1 MRGVAR
7 ERIRMAD
14 VRTELAELQPVYET
28 GVLRMLLHKYSDIYI
43 AILRACFDPLTAE
56 VSQDRLLAAM
66 TRCVGELVADGS
78 YRVREGETD
87 LEAARRILKELKAE
101 NEGDYAWIAD
111 SLDRRQHRWMCRL
124 TQRAHR
130 AIEALAALQQRTV
143 SLSGA
148 QVNSIIMEI
157 ENARKELTVNVH
169 ERIELLEREIE
180 ERRTQIA
187 QLERDGVQER
197 PTPEQVSDIINV
209 VYNTLRGV
217 PVDLRELVIAERD
230 NGDALR
236 RQMDN
241 GSMGSDDMLAY
252 YHEEYERTYHQ
263 SDEGRR
269 FNDAFQVM
277 FATDR
282 RAQLDG
288 ALADIA
294 GSAWL
299 HDKADDLMAVVGR
312 ELDDIYSGIDAVR
325 DQIRLT
331 DESVK
336 LLVRQHTDMQ
346 FRTMS
351 RQLAALFTTLSGRA
365 TAKDHTRYGIGLST
379 ATMPTL
385 ATRAR
390 ETPVKTKAP
399 ALRMHTDADAS
410 ALDLHGIVAVGGPR
424 IAHMVALIA
433 EHPVMREGAVDMA
446 ASFNHLPKAE
456 RRESEIVGF
465 LSYLGGTESGE
476 STWHCVAPDGA
487 ERAWVTRDVLVSP
500 DELDEFLQESTRT
513 GQGAAP
519 HRERTRHDTTDE

>member
-1 MRGVAR
+1 
-7 ERIRMAD
+7 MAD

-446 ASFNHLPKAE
+446 ASFNYLPKAE

>member
-1 MRGVAR
+1 
-7 ERIRMAD
+7 MAD
-14 VRTELAELQPVYET
+14 VRTERAELQPVYET

-410 ALDLHGIVAVGGPR
+410 ALGLHGIVAVGGPR

>member
-1 MRGVAR
+1 
-7 ERIRMAD
+7 MAD

-410 ALDLHGIVAVGGPR
+410 ALGLHGIVAVGGPR

>member
-1 MRGVAR
+1 
-7 ERIRMAD
+7 MAD

-130 AIEALAALQQRTV
+130 AIEALAALQQRTM

-180 ERRTQIA
+180 ERRVQIA

>member
-1 MRGVAR
+1 
-7 ERIRMAD
+7 MAD

-56 VSQDRLLAAM
+56 VPQERLLAAM

-78 YRVREGETD
+78 YRVRDGETD

-519 HRERTRHDTTDE
+519 HRKRTRHDTTDE

>member
-1 MRGVAR
+1 
-7 ERIRMAD
+7 MAD

-56 VSQDRLLAAM
+56 VPQDRLLAAM

-187 QLERDGVQER
+187 QLEREGVQER

-379 ATMPTL
+379 APMPTL

-424 IAHMVALIA
+424 TAHMVALIA

>member
-1 MRGVAR
+1 
-7 ERIRMAD
+7 
-14 VRTELAELQPVYET
+14 
-28 GVLRMLLHKYSDIYI
+28 
-43 AILRACFDPLTAE
+43 
-56 VSQDRLLAAM
+56 M

-78 YRVREGETD
+78 YRVRDGETD

-169 ERIELLEREIE
+169 ERIELLEQEIA
-180 ERRTQIA
+180 ERRAQIA

-230 NGDALR
+230 SGDALR

-241 GSMGSDDMLAY
+241 GSMSSDDMLAY

>member
-1 MRGVAR
+1 
-7 ERIRMAD
+7 MAD

-446 ASFNHLPKAE
+446 PVSTTCPRLSAGKA
-456 RRESEIVGF
+456 RSWG
-465 LSYLGGTESGE
+465 S
-476 STWHCVAPDGA
+476 
-487 ERAWVTRDVLVSP
+487 
-500 DELDEFLQESTRT
+500 
-513 GQGAAP
+513 
-519 HRERTRHDTTDE
+519 

>member
-1 MRGVAR
+1 M
-7 ERIRMAD
+7 
-14 VRTELAELQPVYET
+14 
-28 GVLRMLLHKYSDIYI
+28 
-43 AILRACFDPLTAE
+43 
-56 VSQDRLLAAM
+56 
-66 TRCVGELVADGS
+66 
-78 YRVREGETD
+78 
-87 LEAARRILKELKAE
+87 
-101 NEGDYAWIAD
+101 
-111 SLDRRQHRWMCRL
+111 
-124 TQRAHR
+124 
-130 AIEALAALQQRTV
+130 
-143 SLSGA
+143 
-148 QVNSIIMEI
+148 
-157 ENARKELTVNVH
+157 H

>member
-1 MRGVAR
+1 
-7 ERIRMAD
+7 MAD

-180 ERRTQIA
+180 ERRVQIA

-446 ASFNHLPKAE
+446 PVSTTCPRLSAGKA
-456 RRESEIVGF
+456 RSWG
-465 LSYLGGTESGE
+465 S
-476 STWHCVAPDGA
+476 
-487 ERAWVTRDVLVSP
+487 
-500 DELDEFLQESTRT
+500 
-513 GQGAAP
+513 
-519 HRERTRHDTTDE
+519 

>member
-1 MRGVAR
+1 
-7 ERIRMAD
+7 MAD

-56 VSQDRLLAAM
+56 VPQDRLLAAM

-269 FNDAFQVM
+269 FNDAFQAM

>member
-1 MRGVAR
+1 
-7 ERIRMAD
+7 MAD

-56 VSQDRLLAAM
+56 VPQDRLLAAM

-180 ERRTQIA
+180 ERRVQIA

>member
-180 ERRTQIA
+180 ERRVQIA

-365 TAKDHTRYGIGLST
+365 TAKDHTRYGIRLST

>member
-487 ERAWVTRDVLVSP
+487 ERAWGTRDVLVSP

>member
-1 MRGVAR
+1 
-7 ERIRMAD
+7 MAD

-379 ATMPTL
+379 APMPTL

-519 HRERTRHDTTDE
+519 HRERTWHDTTDE

>member
-399 ALRMHTDADAS
+399 ELRMHTDADAS

>member
-1 MRGVAR
+1 
-7 ERIRMAD
+7 MAD

-56 VSQDRLLAAM
+56 VPQDRLLAAM

-424 IAHMVALIA
+424 TAHMVALIA

>member
-180 ERRTQIA
+180 ERRVQIA

>member
-1 MRGVAR
+1 
-7 ERIRMAD
+7 MAD

-56 VSQDRLLAAM
+56 VPQDRLLAAM

-187 QLERDGVQER
+187 QLKRDGVQER

>member
-410 ALDLHGIVAVGGPR
+410 ALGLHGIVAVGGPR

>member
-1 MRGVAR
+1 
-7 ERIRMAD
+7 MAD

-101 NEGDYAWIAD
+101 NEGDYAWVAD

-180 ERRTQIA
+180 ERRVQIA

>member
-1 MRGVAR
+1 
-7 ERIRMAD
+7 MAD

-180 ERRTQIA
+180 ERRVQIA

-365 TAKDHTRYGIGLST
+365 AAKDHAKYGIGLST

-399 ALRMHTDADAS
+399 ALRMHTGADAS

>member
-1 MRGVAR
+1 
-7 ERIRMAD
+7 MAD

-111 SLDRRQHRWMCRL
+111 SLDRRQHRWMFRL

>member
-1 MRGVAR
+1 
-7 ERIRMAD
+7 MAD

-56 VSQDRLLAAM
+56 VPQERLLAAM

-78 YRVREGETD
+78 YRMRDGETD

-169 ERIELLEREIE
+169 ERIELLEQEIA
-180 ERRTQIA
+180 ERRAQIA
-187 QLERDGVQER
+187 QLERDGVQEC

-230 NGDALR
+230 SGDALR

-241 GSMGSDDMLAY
+241 GSMSSDDMLAY

-299 HDKADDLMAVVGR
+299 HDSADDLMAVVGR

-331 DESVK
+331 AKASNCSCASTLTCSSAPCHASSPRCSPRCPGVP
-336 LLVRQHTDMQ
+336 QP
-346 FRTMS
+346 RTMRS
-351 RQLAALFTTLSGRA
+351 MASGCPPPRCRRSPHA
-365 TAKDHTRYGIGLST
+365 
-379 ATMPTL
+379 
-385 ATRAR
+385 
-390 ETPVKTKAP
+390 PVK
-399 ALRMHTDADAS
+399 
-410 ALDLHGIVAVGGPR
+410 
-424 IAHMVALIA
+424 
-433 EHPVMREGAVDMA
+433 HP
-446 ASFNHLPKAE
+446 
-456 RRESEIVGF
+456 
-465 LSYLGGTESGE
+465 
-476 STWHCVAPDGA
+476 
-487 ERAWVTRDVLVSP
+487 
-500 DELDEFLQESTRT
+500 
-513 GQGAAP
+513 
-519 HRERTRHDTTDE
+519 

>member
-1 MRGVAR
+1 
-7 ERIRMAD
+7 MAD

-187 QLERDGVQER
+187 QLERNGVQER

>member
-1 MRGVAR
+1 
-7 ERIRMAD
+7 MAD

-56 VSQDRLLAAM
+56 VPQDRLLAAM

-78 YRVREGETD
+78 YRMRDGETD

-130 AIEALAALQQRTV
+130 AVEALAALQQRTV

-157 ENARKELTVNVH
+157 ENARKQLTVNVH

-180 ERRTQIA
+180 ERRAQIA
-187 QLERDGVQER
+187 QLEREGVQER

-299 HDKADDLMAVVGR
+299 HDSADDLMAVVGR

-365 TAKDHTRYGIGLST
+365 AAKDHAKYDIGLST
-379 ATMPTL
+379 ATLPTL

-390 ETPVKTKAP
+390 ETPGKTTAP
-399 ALRMHTDADAS
+399 ALRTHTDADAA
-410 ALDLHGIVAVGGPR
+410 ALDLHGIVAAGGPR

-433 EHPVMREGAVDMA
+433 EHPVMREGEVDMA
-446 ASFNHLPKAE
+446 ASFNRLPRSE
-456 RRESEIVGF
+456 RRESEVVGF
-465 LSYLGGTESGE
+465 LSYLGGGGSGE
-476 STWHCVAPDGA
+476 STWHCVAPGGA
-487 ERAWVTRDVLVSP
+487 ERAWVTRSVLVGQG
-500 DELDEFLQESTRT
+500 ELDEFLQDSART
-513 GQGAAP
+513 GQGGAP
-519 HRERTRHDTTDE
+519 HRERTRHDTADK

>member
-1 MRGVAR
+1 
-7 ERIRMAD
+7 MAD

-43 AILRACFDPLTAE
+43 AILRACFNPLTAE
-56 VSQDRLLAAM
+56 VPQDRLLAAM

-78 YRVREGETD
+78 YRVRDGETD

-169 ERIELLEREIE
+169 ERIELLEQEIA
-180 ERRTQIA
+180 ERRAQIA

-230 NGDALR
+230 SGDALR

-241 GSMGSDDMLAY
+241 GSMSSDDMLAY

-299 HDKADDLMAVVGR
+299 HDSADDLMAVVGR

-365 TAKDHTRYGIGLST
+365 AAKDHAKYGIGLST

-390 ETPVKTKAP
+390 ETPVKTTAP
-399 ALRMHTDADAS
+399 ALQTHTDADAS
-410 ALDLHGIVAVGGPR
+410 ALDLHGIVAAGGPR

-446 ASFNHLPKAE
+446 ASFNRLPGAE

-465 LSYLGGTESGE
+465 LSYLGGGGSGE

-487 ERAWVTRDVLVSP
+487 DRAWVTRNVLVSLG
-500 DELDEFLQESTRT
+500 ELNEFLQESTRA
-513 GQGAAP
+513 GQGGAS
-519 HRERTRHDTTDE
+519 HRERTRHDTADE

>member
-14 VRTELAELQPVYET
+14 VRTERAELQPVYET

-410 ALDLHGIVAVGGPR
+410 ALGLHGIVAVGGPR

>member
-101 NEGDYAWIAD
+101 NEGDYAWVAD

-180 ERRTQIA
+180 ERRVQIA

>member
-1 MRGVAR
+1 
-7 ERIRMAD
+7 MAD

-56 VSQDRLLAAM
+56 VPQDRLLAAM

-180 ERRTQIA
+180 ERRVQIA

-390 ETPVKTKAP
+390 ETSVKTKAP

>member
-1 MRGVAR
+1 
-7 ERIRMAD
+7 MAD

-56 VSQDRLLAAM
+56 VPQERLLAAM

-78 YRVREGETD
+78 YRVRDGETD

-169 ERIELLEREIE
+169 ERIELLEQEIA
-180 ERRTQIA
+180 ERRAQIA

-230 NGDALR
+230 SGDALR

-241 GSMGSDDMLAY
+241 GSMSSDDMLAY

-269 FNDAFQVM
+269 FNAAFQVM

-294 GSAWL
+294 DSAWL
-299 HDKADDLMAVVGR
+299 HDSADDLMAVVGR

-365 TAKDHTRYGIGLST
+365 AAKDHAKYGIGLST

-390 ETPVKTKAP
+390 ETPVKTTAP
-399 ALRMHTDADAS
+399 ALQTHTDADAS
-410 ALDLHGIVAVGGPR
+410 ALDLHGIVAAGGPR

-433 EHPVMREGAVDMA
+433 EHPVMREGAGDMA
-446 ASFNHLPKAE
+446 ASFNRLPEAE

-465 LSYLGGTESGE
+465 LSYLGGGGSGE
-476 STWHCVAPDGA
+476 STWHCVAPGGA
-487 ERAWVTRDVLVSP
+487 ERAWVTRSVLVSP
-500 DELDEFLQESTRT
+500 GALNEFLQESTHT
-513 GQGAAP
+513 GQGGAP
-519 HRERTRHDTTDE
+519 HRERTRHDADDE

>member
-1 MRGVAR
+1 
-7 ERIRMAD
+7 MAD

-43 AILRACFDPLTAE
+43 AILRACFNPLTAE

-180 ERRTQIA
+180 ERRVQIA

-424 IAHMVALIA
+424 IAHMVVLIA

>member
-1 MRGVAR
+1 
-7 ERIRMAD
+7 MAD

-180 ERRTQIA
+180 ERRVQIA

-379 ATMPTL
+379 APMPTL

>member
-1 MRGVAR
+1 M
-7 ERIRMAD
+7 
-14 VRTELAELQPVYET
+14 
-28 GVLRMLLHKYSDIYI
+28 
-43 AILRACFDPLTAE
+43 
-56 VSQDRLLAAM
+56 
-66 TRCVGELVADGS
+66 
-78 YRVREGETD
+78 
-87 LEAARRILKELKAE
+87 
-101 NEGDYAWIAD
+101 
-111 SLDRRQHRWMCRL
+111 
-124 TQRAHR
+124 
-130 AIEALAALQQRTV
+130 
-143 SLSGA
+143 
-148 QVNSIIMEI
+148 
-157 ENARKELTVNVH
+157 
-169 ERIELLEREIE
+169 
-180 ERRTQIA
+180 
-187 QLERDGVQER
+187 
-197 PTPEQVSDIINV
+197 
-209 VYNTLRGV
+209 
-217 PVDLRELVIAERD
+217 DLRELVIAERD

>member
-1 MRGVAR
+1 
-7 ERIRMAD
+7 MAD

-148 QVNSIIMEI
+148 QVNSIIMES

-230 NGDALR
+230 NGAALR
-236 RQMDN
+236 RQLAP
-241 GSMGSDDMLAY
+241 GSMGSDDLLAY
-252 YHEEYERTYHQ
+252 YHAEYERTYHQ